1 MTTDAELKPLAP
13 LARTIAE
20 TVRDTPIRLATV
32 EGAADLVAALTVRV
46 AAYMGSELPSAP
58 GLAGFMAEV
67 DVERRAT
74 WQEQHLPDL
83 DPRDIDVVTHHY
95 NASRAD
101 IWRQVN
107 AERATPSSGGRCV
120 TCPGSASGP
129 HTHTAW
135 DGLLLE
141 QAYEVAAQG
150 NPADQRAA
158 LVALAALCSA
168 WVHDLD
174 TRAVA

>member
-1 MTTDAELKPLAP
+1 MTTTDQLKPLAP
-13 LARTIAE
+13 LARTIAD
-20 TVRDTPIRLATV
+20 TVRDTPVRLASA

-46 AAYMGSELPSAP
+46 AAYVGSEMPAAP
-58 GLAGFMAEV
+58 GLAGFMAQV

-74 WQEQHLPDL
+74 FGEQQHPDL

-95 NASRAD
+95 NAGRAA
-101 IWRQVN
+101 IWREVN
-107 AERATPSSGGRCV
+107 AERATDSRTVGRCGR
-120 TCPGSASGP
+120 CPDGP

-141 QAYEVAAQG
+141 QAYEVAAQ
-150 NPADQRAA
+150 DERAA
-158 LVALAALCSA
+158 LRASLVRMAALCSA

-174 TRAVA
+174 SRR